1 MQAGSWH
8 RQAVSSAGSQSRA
21 GRPAVGRS
29 CARQGARAMPFCP
42 TASNPRAASP
52 GTLACWQ
59 ALFQHH
65 HSFFS
70 WLCHSAEW
78 QPAQPSPALWAAR
91 GTETARGRVGQQRS
105 WHRYGRG
112 YSAVGLCPGTSRTLG
127 WVAPTRA
134 GRPPH
139 GLGMASLCLPSQD
152 GRLRWWGQGCRAQPC
167 TVGTFLCYSS
177 TVPQFPFTQL
187 GLFQLPP
194 LPASVAR
201 CPGDVTITPALEP
214 CGDLAGSGSAWRN
227 HQASEGPGF
236 HPGKNGAGGMRHV
249 GRRPPL
255 PAPLAALGKHRSHWA
270 LA

>member
-1 MQAGSWH
+1 MGRQECGQKRVQAGAGSGCQPAASAGGLAGSAGRPAAGQAGQVQAGSWH

-134 GRPPH
+134 GH
-139 GLGMASLCLPSQD
+139 GVPVPTVPGWQAEMVGTGMSCPAQHSGHLPVLFQHSASVSLHP
-152 GRLRWWGQGCRAQPC
+152 
-167 TVGTFLCYSS
+167 VGTFP
-177 TVPQFPFTQL
+177 TT
-187 GLFQLPP
+187 
-194 LPASVAR
+194 A
-201 CPGDVTITPALEP
+201 T
-214 CGDLAGSGSAWRN
+214 
-227 HQASEGPGF
+227 
-236 HPGKNGAGGMRHV
+236 PGKRGEVSR
-249 GRRPPL
+249 
-255 PAPLAALGKHRSHWA
+255 
-270 LA
+270 